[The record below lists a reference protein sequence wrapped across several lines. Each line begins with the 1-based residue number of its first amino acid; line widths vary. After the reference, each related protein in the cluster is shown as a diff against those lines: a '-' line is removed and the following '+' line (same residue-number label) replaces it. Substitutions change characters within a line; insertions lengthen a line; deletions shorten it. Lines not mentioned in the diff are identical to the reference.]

1 MAANPELFAGKYT
14 VRDLRAMIADGQIAP
29 TSEDYE
35 SAMAFME
42 HRGGEEAQAG
52 EARAKEAQQ
61 NAMSSKW
68 ALRIAAVA
76 LFVSLGAL
84 GVAVVAL
91 SESHIHAPA
100 KPQ

>member
-14 VRDLRAMIADGQIAP
+14 VADLRAMIAGGQIAP

-42 HRGGEEAQAG
+42 HRAGEEAQTDG
-52 EARAKEAQQ
+52 AKEAQQ
-61 NAMSSKW
+61 NAISTKW